1 MQGES
6 RQEAALGG
14 REGVRRD
21 PSMRKRFP
29 AGLALTV
36 MLGLSVA
43 ACGGGGGGEPTDS
56 VKGVV
61 SAIEAKQ
68 FDKIADYACAAKK
81 EEIKS
86 KFNFGEQMAGSLSG
100 LPGVKPEDLV
110 AAMVFKFENVTYKE
124 ASRDGDKAT
133 VAMTGTMKMS
143 IDKQKIT
150 DILKAAGGDAAAGM
164 INTVMSGFDSIS
176 GEGIPMDAT
185 LKVVKENGKWLLCE

>member
-1 MQGES
+1 
-6 RQEAALGG
+6 
-14 REGVRRD
+14 
-21 PSMRKRFP
+21 MRKRFP
-29 AGLALTV
+29 ARLAMTV

-43 ACGGGGGGEPTDS
+43 ACGGGGGSEPTDS

-86 KFNFGEQMAGSLSG
+86 QFNFGEQMAGSLSG

-110 AAMVFKFENVTYKE
+110 AAMMFTFENVTYKE

-150 DILKAAGGDAAAGM
+150 DILKKAGGDAAVGM
-164 INTVMSGFDSIS
+164 IDALLSGFDSIS
-176 GEGIPMDAT
+176 GEGIPMNET
-185 LKVVKENGKWLLCE
+185 LDLVKENGKWLICQ